1 MFEILKSTETPA
13 GNTLLHKDG
22 SSQRRKSI
30 WNYRAEVGILRYI
43 KGYTQPEILM
53 DVHKCAI
60 FFNNSRLVHKLAIR
74 CNAEYLSST
83 STYVDLPDGNQW
95 LTTSG
100 KVYKT
105 YKEKVIEC
113 YIDSQFASGWDQVD
127 ANNA

>member
-1 MFEILKSTETPA
+1 MFESLKSTETPA

-83 STYVDLPDGNQW
+83 STYVDLPDRNQR
-95 LTTSG
+95 LTTCSVVHRPDLG
-100 KVYKT
+100 NF
-105 YKEKVIEC
+105 IEC
-113 YIDSQFASGWDQVD
+113 YVD
-127 ANNA
+127 ANFSTG